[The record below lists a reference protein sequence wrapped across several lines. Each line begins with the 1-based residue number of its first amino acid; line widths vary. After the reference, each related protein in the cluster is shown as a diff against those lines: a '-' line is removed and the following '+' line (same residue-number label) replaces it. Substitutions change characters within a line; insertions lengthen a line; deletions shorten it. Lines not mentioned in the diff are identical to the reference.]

1 MALTLI
7 GLSIGLLLFLV
18 AAGLTLIF
26 GLLGVI
32 NFAHGAFYMLGAY
45 IGYQAVA
52 STGSFWLALAL
63 TPLIVLPN
71 TQKKRPEERQNN
83 NNQQQVL

>member
-52 STGSFWLALAL
+52 STGSFWLALIVAFIVAL
-63 TPLIVLPN
+63 KSYIILLF
-71 TQKKRPEERQNN
+71 RH
-83 NNQQQVL
+83 

>member
-32 NFAHGAFYMLGAY
+32 SFAHGAFYMLGA
-45 IGYQAVA
+45 
-52 STGSFWLALAL
+52 
-63 TPLIVLPN
+63 
-71 TQKKRPEERQNN
+71 
-83 NNQQQVL
+83 